1 MSVFQLLIKLIEH
14 FGLIVA
20 GCFILMRFSG
30 FRKIIVKRANTN
42 EKFLITLFFG
52 GFGIIGT
59 YMGVPLLDA
68 IANLRGM
75 ASITAGLLG
84 GPFVGMGAGLIAGG
98 HRFML
103 GGFSALPCGL
113 STLIEGFLA
122 GLISSYLRQER
133 LDWKT
138 GFTFGVVGESL
149 HMVIVLLIGRPFP
162 EALELVKVVALP
174 MILVNS
180 LGIVVLIEI
189 INSIFREEEK
199 AGAVQAQKALNI
211 ATKTV
216 GYLRTGLNSQSA
228 GETVKIIHKM
238 TDVIAVGITDR
249 HRILASIG
257 AGEDHHQAGKE
268 SLTSATIK
276 VIETGRYRV
285 IKNKTEIGCPVPDC
299 PLHCGVIVPLNKKGK
314 VVGTLK
320 LYRGKGSRISQIDIE
335 LATGLAHLFSIQL
348 ELEEIQHQAQLL
360 DQAEINALQAQMNP
374 HFFFNAL
381 NSIVS
386 FCRTDIEKARELLIH
401 LGDFFRSTL
410 NHDNR
415 DLISLEQELEHLKSY
430 LIIEE
435 ARFGNRLKILYRLNH
450 GKGRWYIPHF
460 TLQPIVENAIK
471 HGLSSKDKGGTVTIE
486 TRKLNGDL
494 QIIIEDNG
502 KGIPSEQIKGL
513 LKPGA
518 YSKAG
523 CGIALANINQR
534 LISFYGPEYEVK
546 IKSTEGVGT
555 KTYLMIPKNTL
566 LDQRKKGPMA
576 KGL

>member
-1 MSVFQLLIKLIEH
+1 MDVFQLLIKLIEH

-30 FRKIIVKRANTN
+30 FRKIILNRANTA
-42 EKFLITLFFG
+42 EKFFIALFFG

-59 YMGVPLLDA
+59 YMGVPVLDA

-84 GPFVGMGAGLIAGG
+84 GPLVGMGAGLIAGG

-113 STLIEGFLA
+113 ATLLEGLLA
-122 GLISSYLRQER
+122 GLISGYLTQNK
-133 LDWKT
+133 LDWKM

-149 HMVIVLLIGRPFP
+149 HMLLVLLIGRPFP
-162 EALELVKVVALP
+162 DALELVKMVALP

-189 INSIFREEEK
+189 LNVIFREEER
-199 AGAVQAQKALNI
+199 AGAIQAQKALNI

-216 GYLRTGLNSQSA
+216 GYLRTGLNHQSA
-228 GETVKIIHKM
+228 SETVKIIHKM

-249 HRILASIG
+249 HKILASVG
-257 AGEDHHQAGKE
+257 AGEDHHQAGKK

-276 VIETGRYRV
+276 VIKTGKYKV
-285 IKNKTEIGCPVPDC
+285 INNKAEIGCQVPDC
-299 PLHCGVIVPLNKKGK
+299 PLHCGVIVPLNKKSE

-320 LYRGKGSRISQIDIE
+320 LYRGKGSRISQVDIE

-360 DQAEINALQAQMNP
+360 DQAEIKALQAQMNP

-410 NHDNR
+410 NQGNR
-415 DLISLEQELEHLKSY
+415 ELISLEQELEHLRSY

-435 ARFGNRLKILYRLNH
+435 ARFGNRLKVLYRLNH
-450 GKGRWYIPHF
+450 GKDTWYIPHF

-471 HGLSSKDKGGTVTIE
+471 HGLASKDKGGTVIIE

-502 KGIPSEQIKGL
+502 KGIPSEELKGL
-513 LKPGA
+513 LKPGIF
-518 YSKAG
+518 SKTG

-534 LISFYGPEYEVK
+534 LVSLYGPEYQIR
-546 IKSTEGVGT
+546 IKSTEGSGT
-555 KTYLMIPKNTL
+555 RTYLMIPRNTL
-566 LDQRKKGPMA
+566 ADQRKRAYG
-576 KGL
+576 